1 MNNKTENS
9 AEKASIIPTIS
20 IACLIILRLIYTQ
33 ICCVLDYLF
42 CNNSGSLVAS
52 KIFRWSFDYFCPQVN
67 CEIINEKYFNRDNTI
82 YISHHHGYYDG
93 ILLEKH
99 LQPISLIAKD
109 FGLANDP
116 IWDNILNIKNFY
128 YLLGGNGRFEKNE
141 NANEVFVLKTKEKDP
156 INGEDITEG
165 GYFSMLE
172 AIVENNPKNLW
183 VFPSGTFKPTFRTGI
198 FRIAKTLG
206 YSLCPVILKGFPKNN
221 IDGLKFT
228 SDQIQIKFLKP
239 LKISSDMDVNRAA
252 KFFEKI
258 CYSKD

>member
-1 MNNKTENS
+1 MNDTTIKP
-9 AEKASIIPTIS
+9 EKSMIPTIS

-42 CNNSGSLVAS
+42 CSNTGSLVAS

-67 CEIINEKYFNRDNTI
+67 CKIINEKYFNRDNTI
-82 YISHHHGYYDG
+82 YIGAHVGYYDG

-116 IWDNILNIKNFY
+116 IWDNIFNIKNFY

-141 NANEVFVLKTKEKDP
+141 NANEVFVLKTKETDP
-156 INGEDITEG
+156 INGEDKTEG

-172 AIVENNPKNLW
+172 AVVENNPKNLF
-183 VFPSGTFKPTFRTGI
+183 VFPSGTFKRKFRTGI
-198 FRIAKTLG
+198 FRLAKTLG
-206 YSLCPVILKGFPKNN
+206 YSICPVILKGFPKHKDNPFMFN
-221 IDGLKFT
+221 CNE
-228 SDQIQIKFLKP
+228 IQIKFLKP
-239 LKISSDMDVNRAA
+239 LKIPSDMNIERVA

-258 CYSKD
+258 CHNDI